1 MTLYNAV
8 HYWLVDHPMISQYE
22 WKPGQTPGASISF
35 LTIAVVTYL
44 SLTLLLH
51 HFPILPTL
59 SSATLRLAAAVHN
72 VILCLLSLVMAVGCT
87 LAVLHQT
94 PPENLTWGV
103 CFPAGAT
110 APRGPTF
117 FWAHV
122 FYFSKIHEFVDT
134 LLILLSGSRSRR
146 LSFLHVFH
154 HAAVMVM
161 CYLWLAA
168 PQSLLPVGVV
178 TNASVHVL
186 MYAYYLL
193 AALGF
198 RPTWKRVVTDCQIT
212 QFLFGY
218 LTSGVMLYL
227 HFTGPGCS
235 GIWAWGFNILFTTS
249 LLALFINFRF
259 KNYARKNKLGDQ
271 HFLLRFLSGKAKGVP
286 LLVPLNTQAPAE
298 DHSEFRRARSRLS
311 LVGWRELAVIE

>member
-1 MTLYNAV
+1 MRMSWWCKCGSGEEDDQSIFREDENAV
-8 HYWLVDHPMISQYE
+8 HYWLVDQPIISQYE
-22 WKPGQTPGASISF
+22 WIPGQTPGASISF
-35 LTIAVVTYL
+35 LTTAVVTYL
-44 SLTLLLH
+44 SLTLLLR

-59 SSATLRLAAAVHN
+59 PSAVLRLAAAVHN
-72 VILCLLSLVMAVGCT
+72 TVLCLLSLVMAVGCT

-94 PPENLTWGV
+94 PPENLSWCI

-122 FYFSKIHEFVDT
+122 FYFSKILEFVDT
-134 LLILLSGSRSRR
+134 LLILLSESRSRR
-146 LSFLHVFH
+146 LSFLHVYH
-154 HAAVMVM
+154 HAVVVVM
-161 CYLWLAA
+161 CYMWLATA
-168 PQSLLPVGVV
+168 QTLFPVGLV

-218 LTSGVMLYL
+218 LISGLMLYL

-235 GIWAWGFNILFTTS
+235 GVRVWGFNVLFTTS
-249 LLALFINFRF
+249 LLALFVNFHF
-259 KNYARKNKLGDQ
+259 KNYARKRK
-271 HFLLRFLSGKAKGVP
+271 SG
-286 LLVPLNTQAPAE
+286 
-298 DHSEFRRARSRLS
+298 
-311 LVGWRELAVIE
+311 